1 MLLLAWLETR
11 RARVGGVGGR
21 HTDRSTADDGHLALF
36 LLRGHGV
43 GGRRALAAWCDGVGK
58 RCYGMRSVKV

>member
-11 RARVGGVGGR
+11 RARVGGEGGR

-36 LLRGHGV
+36 LLRRHIV
-43 GGRRALAAWCDGVGK
+43 WWTASLAAWCDGVGK